1 MFFIWTHGQEKLDSF
16 LEELN
21 RCNSYLKFTY
31 ESSKTSIPFLDLK
44 VSLSNGYLSTDLHI
58 KSTDRHQ
65 FLHYTSSH
73 PDHTKRSIIY
83 SQALRISRIC
93 SNKSDFLKHL
103 ESMKSWFEVR
113 GYPNKLIEQEIEKVK
128 FFRNDNVLRQRDP
141 RKGVPFGLTYHTLF
155 KSMGKIIN
163 KNLYLL
169 YMNNEVKK
177 MFSPKPMISF
187 RSARKMSS
195 YLVRAKL
202 YPEERTK
209 GENYIINHKFN
220 CNDKCLVY
228 LLTCNCCKKQYVGQT
243 VDEFRFR
250 WNNYKSNC
258 RKHQRGE
265 TCMQQHLYEH
275 FCSSNHNCFISDVS
289 VTFIDKTD
297 PSDPLKREDYWR
309 STLKT
314 MALFG
319 LNVEESV

>member
-21 RCNSYLKFTY
+21 RCNSSIKFRY

-65 FLHYTSSH
+65 FLQYTSSH

-83 SQALRISRIC
+83 SQDLRISRIC
-93 SNKSDFLKHL
+93 ANKSDLLKHL

-128 FFRNDNVLRQRDP
+128 FFRNGNVLRQGDP
-141 RKGVPFGLTYHTLF
+141 RKSVPFVLTYHPLF
-155 KSMGKIIN
+155 KSMAKIIN

-177 MFSPKPMISF
+177 VFTPKPMISF
-187 RSARKMSS
+187 RSARKISS

-209 GENYIINHKFN
+209 VP
-220 CNDKCLVY
+220 LSV
-228 LLTCNCCKKQYVGQT
+228 V
-243 VDEFRFR
+243 
-250 WNNYKSNC
+250 
-258 RKHQRGE
+258 
-265 TCMQQHLYEH
+265 
-275 FCSSNHNCFISDVS
+275 VS
-289 VTFIDKTD
+289 VVRF
-297 PSDPLKREDYWR
+297 
-309 STLKT
+309 
-314 MALFG
+314 
-319 LNVEESV
+319 V